1 MRAMAKQGKTSS
13 TTPSATLKPAAGTTD
28 FSALAASASMPPLN
42 LADHFLIAM
51 PMMGDTLFGGTVVYV
66 CEHHA
71 GGALGMII
79 NRPTD
84 VTVDDLFER
93 IDLKLEIDLHSGLA
107 NHEPVMFGGP
117 VQSDRG
123 FVLHA
128 PDTAYSSSLT
138 VSDAVALTTSRDVL
152 EAVADGH
159 GPQRILITL
168 GCAGWGAGQLE
179 AEILR
184 NDWLTVRADP
194 DILYDT
200 PIEERFSAA
209 MQLLGIDP
217 GRLSTEAGHA

>member
-1 MRAMAKQGKTSS
+1 M
-13 TTPSATLKPAAGTTD
+13 
-28 FSALAASASMPPLN
+28 
-42 LADHFLIAM
+42 
-51 PMMGDTLFGGTVVYV
+51 
-66 CEHHA
+66 
-71 GGALGMII
+71 
-79 NRPTD
+79 
-84 VTVDDLFER
+84 
-93 IDLKLEIDLHSGLA
+93 
-107 NHEPVMFGGP
+107 
-117 VQSDRG
+117 
-123 FVLHA
+123 LHA

-217 GRLSTEAGHA
+217 GLLSTEAGHA